1 MITSGQIRAGRALLK
16 WTGADLAEKSGVAF
30 STIMRME
37 TADGVPN
44 GTMKTIESIK
54 KAFENAGVEFI
65 GTPDDRPGVR
75 LTYPT
80 K

>member
-1 MITSGQIRAGRALLK
+1 LITSGQIRAGRALLK
-16 WTGADLAEKSGVAF
+16 WTGADLADKSGVAF

-44 GTMKTIESIK
+44 GTMKTIEAIK
-54 KAFENAGVEFI
+54 KAFEDAGIEFI
-65 GTPDDRPGVR
+65 GEPNQGAGVR
-75 LTYPT
+75 WRL

>member
-16 WTGADLAEKSGVAF
+16 WTGADLAERSGVAF

-37 TADGVPN
+37 TADGTPN
-44 GTMKTIESIK
+44 GTMKTIEAIK
-54 KAFENAGVEFI
+54 KAFENAGIEFI
-65 GTPDDRPGVR
+65 GSPDDRPGVR
-75 LTYPT
+75 LTHPR

>member
-16 WTGADLAEKSGVAF
+16 WSADLAEKSGVAF

-44 GTMKTIESIK
+44 GTMKTIEAIK
-54 KAFENAGVEFI
+54 KAFEEAGIEFI
-65 GTPDDRPGVR
+65 GAPESGARVR
-75 LTYPT
+75 W
-80 K
+80 KIR